1 MSERNA
7 KTLWTC
13 PMHPEVERD
22 GYGICPKCGM
32 DLEPKTVA
40 RESGGDKAVE
50 SLACRFWIALF
61 LTIPVF
67 VLSMGK
73 MVPGLLPP
81 EWLSVKASQW
91 IELSLS
97 TPVVFGTGWIF
108 FQRAWA
114 SVLQR
119 SPNMFTLIGLG
130 VGAAYGFSVFA
141 VLAPGLFPPS
151 FRVDGE
157 VAVYFEAATVIITLV
172 LLGQLLEAKARS
184 RTGEAVK
191 ALLELAVKVAHIVDI
206 DGERTVAVEE
216 VKEGDLLRV
225 RPGEKVPLDGVILE
239 GESRIDESMLTGE
252 PIPVSKK
259 IGEKVIGGT
268 VNQTG
273 AFMMRTE
280 RIGEDTLLSQIVSMV
295 SEAQR
300 SRAPIQKVADRV
312 AGWFVPAVILIAV
325 ITFVVWTLFGPS
337 PALTYGLI
345 NAVAVLIIACPCALG
360 LATPMSIMVGIGRA
374 AQQGILVRDAEAM
387 ERAEKVT
394 HLITDK
400 TGTLTQGRPHVVDV
414 ITNTEDGEFAK
425 LIADRFPVAVSL
437 DDRAALL
444 SLAAGV
450 ERHSEHP
457 LARAIVED
465 SPEGSSDILYAS
477 EFQSVTGK
485 GASGLIG
492 SERVRVGKRSWLE
505 EEGVRVGRKWIEKAE
520 ELEEQARTVV
530 WVASEAT
537 LLGGVAIAD
546 PIKETS
552 AKAIERLKSRKIVV
566 IMCTG
571 DNESTARAVGRQ
583 LGIEEIHAN
592 VTPHDKQQIVSELQ
606 AKGAVVAMA
615 GDGINDAPALA
626 SAQVG
631 IAMGTG
637 TDVAIQ
643 SAEITLVKGDLSGIV
658 SAIELSRA
666 VMRNIRQN
674 LFFAFGYNVL
684 GVPIAA
690 GILYPFFGV
699 LLNPMLAG
707 AAMSFSS
714 VSVIGNALRLRK
726 SGIVD
731 MV

>member
-1 MSERNA
+1 
-7 KTLWTC
+7 
-13 PMHPEVERD
+13 MHPEVEFD

-40 RESGGDKAVE
+40 REPGGDKAVE

-67 VLSMGK
+67 FLSMGK
-73 MVPGLLPP
+73 MVPGLHLP
-81 EWLSVKASQW
+81 EWLSVEAGQW
-91 IELSLS
+91 IELLLS

-206 DGERTVAVEE
+206 YGERTVAVEE

-225 RPGEKVPLDGVILE
+225 RPGEKVPLDGVVIE
-239 GESRIDESMLTGE
+239 GKSRIDESMITGE

-259 IGEKVIGGT
+259 SGEKVIGGT

-273 AFMMRTE
+273 SFMMRTE
-280 RIGEDTLLSQIVSMV
+280 RIGEDTLLPQIVSMV

-312 AGWFVPAVILIAV
+312 AGWFVPMVILISL

-374 AQQGILVRDAEAM
+374 AHKGILVRDAEAM

-394 HLITDK
+394 HVITDK

-425 LIADRFPVAVSL
+425 LIADLFPGAVPQ
-437 DDRAALL
+437 DDRSALL

-457 LARAIVED
+457 LARAIVD
-465 SPEGSSDILYAS
+465 DTPEGSSDIPNSS

-485 GASGLIG
+485 GASGLIRN
-492 SERVRVGKRSWLE
+492 ERVRVGKRSWLE
-505 EEGVRVGRKWIEKAE
+505 EEGVCVGGEWIEKAE

-537 LLGGVAIAD
+537 LMGLVAIAD

-552 AKAIERLKSRKIVV
+552 EKAIERLKSRNIVV

-571 DNESTARAVGRQ
+571 DNESTAHAVGRQ

-674 LFFAFGYNVL
+674 LVFAFGYNVL

-726 SGIVD
+726 SDIVD
-731 MV
+731 MG